1 MDILCGNPSGKYKVQ
16 RERERE
22 RGAILNMKFRSR
34 FIAIYVLASKVLYEY
49 FVVIIICGFLI
60 FTSLSSKRDVKNT
73 LLD

>member
-1 MDILCGNPSGKYKVQ
+1 MGTQAASTKC
-16 RERERE
+16 RERE
-22 RGAILNMKFRSR
+22 RGAILNMKFRSH

-60 FTSLSSKRDVKNT
+60 FISLSSKRDVKNT